1 MRIPRDR
8 QARTFD
14 LPDTSAAQAA
24 RPRRAV
30 LALLVALVL
39 ALPAALLAA
48 PDAALRAG
56 PASQEP
62 PPATALDFALLDHLG
77 GAVTGIAGEGE
88 RAYISRGFRLEVLDL
103 ADPRQPRILG
113 RSDRMSGL
121 HAVEA
126 ASGALVYLVERLRDR
141 DRPETEFDRLQVY
154 DASDATRPV
163 PRGRLELPAGALDRF
178 VVAGDVL
185 YAAAGDAG
193 IRLIDLGDPDRLREA
208 GFAATE
214 GRVLGIATDG
224 ASLATSGDS
233 LAETGRLALW
243 TLADDPL
250 APRRIGA
257 LELAEE
263 AESVG
268 LAGDIALVATG
279 TEVLLVDVAGPGEPR
294 VRSRATVNSRPG
306 AHFAFAGDRAY
317 LRTSHRPVRALPT
330 IRALDISDPD
340 ALRALPDT
348 TTSSSLGMLA
358 LRDTLLAPDD
368 FVGVRIYAPTESP
381 DIGHGQLRELPRLPT
396 LGHPTGID
404 LQGDLAYVA
413 DRDAELWIL
422 DVSEPARPRVLG
434 RAEMQFATEEA
445 SSVYYADFQSG
456 AVTVRGDLAYVAR
469 QPYFWLDGGL
479 HVVDVSDPTAPF
491 QRSAWDPRLEE
502 ALEGEIMYPGAN
514 GYRPMLFGDRL
525 WLGGRPQLT
534 QLDVSD
540 PDRPAFSSYFSEGFS
555 GRLPAGGI
563 ALADDELWL
572 ADPEVGLQR
581 FDLDDPSRVELLE
594 TIRTAGG
601 PEDLAFAGEHMLVAD
616 GSAGIRVLDRQSRE
630 SRLQLEGLFA
640 GRIQVEGDTA
650 FVSGYAREGPSSGH
664 DEIWALD
671 VRQGR
676 QLRLRGKL
684 ALNQRDFLGLPHMA
698 RASDQ
703 LYVTHGDAGLAIYT
717 LTEGAPLPAP
727 TAGPSITPLPTSE
740 PTATGGPGGSPTPTA
755 MRPPGPTSTPAHAP
769 LEQLYLPTLLR

>member
-1 MRIPRDR
+1 MRTPSDR
-8 QARTFD
+8 HARTLD
-14 LPDTSAAQAA
+14 VQDTQPAQAAQAA

-48 PDAALRAG
+48 PEAALRAG
-56 PASQEP
+56 PAAQEP
-62 PPATALDFALLDHLG
+62 PPTTALDFELLDHLG
-77 GAVTGIAGEGE
+77 GAVTGIAGAGE

-103 ADPRQPRILG
+103 ADPRQPQILG

-126 ASGALVYLVERLRDR
+126 ASGALVYLVERVRDR
-141 DRPETEFDRLQVY
+141 DRPETALDRLHVY
-154 DASDATRPV
+154 DASDATRPL

-193 IRLIDLGDPDRLREA
+193 IRLLDLRDPDRPQEA
-208 GFAATE
+208 GYVATE
-214 GRVLGIATDG
+214 GSVLDIATDG
-224 ASLATSGDS
+224 ARLATSGTG
-233 LAETGRLALW
+233 LALTGRLALW

-263 AESVG
+263 AETVG

-279 TEVLLVDVAGPGEPR
+279 TEVLLVDVSRPGDPR
-294 VRSRATVNSRPG
+294 VRSRATVSSRPG
-306 AHFAFAGDRAY
+306 ARFAFAEDRAY
-317 LRTSHRPVRALPT
+317 LRTSHQPVRALAT
-330 IRALDISDPD
+330 IGALDISDPD
-340 ALRALPDT
+340 ALRELHDT
-348 TTSSSLGMLA
+348 TTRSSLGMITV
-358 LRDTLLAPDD
+358 RDALLAADD
-368 FVGVRIYAPTESP
+368 FVGVRIYEPEGP
-381 DIGHGQLRELPRLPT
+381 DGDIHELPRLPT
-396 LGHPTGID
+396 IGHPTGID
-404 LQGDLAYVA
+404 RRGDLAYVA
-413 DRDAELWIL
+413 DWDAELWIL
-422 DVSEPARPRVLG
+422 DLSEPARPQVLG

-445 SSVYYADFQSG
+445 SSGYYADFQSG

-514 GYRPMLFGDRL
+514 GYRPVLLGDRL

-534 QLDVSD
+534 QLDVSN
-540 PDRPAFSSYFSEGFS
+540 PDQPTYRSYFSEGFA
-555 GRLPAGGI
+555 GRLPAGGLRI
-563 ALADDELWL
+563 AEDELWL
-572 ADPEVGLQR
+572 ADPIVGLQR
-581 FDLDDPSRVELLE
+581 FSLDDPSRVQLLE

-601 PEDLAFAGEHMLVAD
+601 PEDLAFAGEHLLVAD
-616 GSAGIRVLDRQSRE
+616 GDAGIRVLDRASRE
-630 SRLQLEGLFA
+630 ARLQLPGLYA
-640 GRIQVEGDTA
+640 ARIQVEGDTA
-650 FVSGYAREGPSSGH
+650 FVSGYVREGPSSGH

-671 VRQGR
+671 VGDGHQP
-676 QLRLRGKL
+676 RLRGQL
-684 ALNQRDFLGLPHMA
+684 ALDQRDFLGLPHMA
-698 RASDQ
+698 RVGDQ

-727 TAGPSITPLPTSE
+727 TAGPSLTPLPTSE
-740 PTATGGPGGSPTPTA
+740 PTATGGPGGSATPTV

-769 LEQLYLPTLLR
+769 LEHLYLPTLLR